1 MKKNLSKKN
10 KKETLIND
18 AVSELLLNK
27 NHFAS
32 LDIDFKLL
40 FESAPGLNL
49 ILNPDLTILA
59 VSNDYLKTF
68 LTTREKIIGRRLF
81 EIFPD
86 SFNNHELTAEANLKH
101 SLEFILKHGQ
111 NHSMPVQKHII
122 KRDDNTTEVRYWQP
136 LNRPVIKENKVAYI
150 IHQLDDVTASVRP
163 EHLQEKTENSEL
175 IEIQQLKEKLF
186 TETGERHKLKLLV
199 NELIQQL
206 EHKIHFRA
214 TLDKMLEGVEI
225 IGFDWRYIYV
235 NETYEKQVNHTKA
248 ELLGYTVMEKFPGI
262 EGTVIFKKIQQCF
275 DERKAIYLID
285 SFTFPD
291 GKTQWFEM
299 SFQPIP
305 EGVFILSVDITERKK
320 AEEKIEQSEK
330 IYKTIASS
338 IPGSV
343 ICLFDSDFRYLLIEG
358 EMLEKAGYKKEV
370 LLGNKAQD
378 VLPPERFAYVQGHY
392 KRVFQ
397 GESFSVETSRAGFDF
412 ITHFVPLKSK
422 NNEVDLAMSVG
433 IDVTE
438 LKTAHR
444 AISELNVSLEQKVT
458 ERTEQLARLN
468 KELESFSYSISHDLR
483 APLRAVNGYAK
494 MLADDYQHSLDENGM
509 RLLGVVQA
517 NALYMG
523 KLIDELLAFSRLGRK
538 EIQKDDVSIIRLAEE
553 VVEEIKNFNPA
564 GEIKINIL
572 HTAWGDRILLRQ
584 VLYNYISNAVKY
596 SSKVDKPVI
605 EIKST
610 LKDNFV
616 IYAVSDNGT
625 GFDMNY
631 SNKLFKV
638 FQRLHSAEEFEGTG
652 VGLAIVDRII
662 AKHGGKVWAVG
673 ETGKGATFYFSLPV
687 K

>member
-1 MKKNLSKKN
+1 MKKNLSKKS
-10 KKETLIND
+10 KKEILVND
-18 AVSELLLNK
+18 SDSELSLSK
-27 NHFAS
+27 NRSTS

-59 VSNDYLKTF
+59 ASNDYLKTF
-68 LTTREKIIGRRLF
+68 LTTREKIIGRRLL
-81 EIFPD
+81 EIFPNN
-86 SFNNHELTAEANLKH
+86 FNSHESTAESNLKS

-111 NHSMPVQKHII
+111 NHSMPIQKHVI
-122 KRDDNTTEVRYWQP
+122 KHDDNTTEERYWQP
-136 LNRPVIKENKVAYI
+136 LNRPVIKENKVIYI
-150 IHQLDDVTASVRP
+150 IHQLDEVTAFIKP
-163 EHLQEKTENSEL
+163 EHHQEKIKSSEP
-175 IEIQQLKEKLF
+175 IEIQQLKQRLLSE
-186 TETGERHKLKLLV
+186 TEEHHKSKLLV
-199 NELIQQL
+199 NELILQL
-206 EHKIHFRA
+206 EQKIHFRA

-235 NETYEKQVNHTKA
+235 NETYEKQVNHTKE
-248 ELLGYTVMEKFPGI
+248 ELVGYTVMEKFPGI

-305 EGVFILSVDITERKK
+305 EGVFILSVDITERKN
-320 AEEKIEQSEK
+320 AEEKIKQSEK

-343 ICLFDSDFRYLLIEG
+343 ICLFDADFRYLLIEG
-358 EMLEKAGYKKEV
+358 DMLEKAGYKKET
-370 LLGNKAQD
+370 LLGNRAQD
-378 VLPPERFAYVQGHY
+378 VLPPERFAYVQGPY

-397 GESFSVETSRAGFDF
+397 GESFSVETSRAGLDF
-412 ITHFVPLKSK
+412 ITHFVPLKNE
-422 NNEVDLAMSVG
+422 NNEVYLAMSVG

-468 KELESFSYSISHDLR
+468 NELESFSYSISHDLR

-494 MLADDYQHSLDENGM
+494 MLADDYQLHLDENGM
-509 RLLGVVQA
+509 RLLGVVQS

-538 EIQKDDVSIIRLAEE
+538 EIHKIDVSMTRLAEE
-553 VVEEIKNFNPA
+553 VVEEIKNFNPE

-572 HTAWGDRILLRQ
+572 HTAWGDRTLLRQ
-584 VLYNYISNAVKY
+584 VLFNYISNAVKY

-605 EIKST
+605 EIKSA

-631 SNKLFKV
+631 ANKLFKV

-652 VGLAIVDRII
+652 VGLA
-662 AKHGGKVWAVG
+662 
-673 ETGKGATFYFSLPV
+673 
-687 K
+687 